1 MEMVTQAS
9 EQTEELQSNREKESF
24 PRVTKMSGLILQK
37 KKIHFEGFA

>member
-9 EQTEELQSNREKESF
+9 EQTELQSNREKESF